1 MCVCV
6 CCQSEE
12 VLTKYLEEKNVV
24 GKTIRAADRS
34 LTEAQKKME
43 GEGNVLNRQDF
54 KHF

>member
-1 MCVCV
+1 MCV

-12 VLTKYLEEKNVV
+12 VLTEYLEEKNVV
-24 GKTIRAADRS
+24 GKSIRAADRS

-43 GEGNVLNRQDF
+43 GEGDVLNRQDL